1 MRVVGGGLGSAPAQ
15 ARSLHRELSPD
26 TLAKIQ
32 VGLDELDAGLGIKV
46 DDHFW
51 EEMRRQVR
59 EPKAGA

>member
-1 MRVVGGGLGSAPAQ
+1 VCNSSEN
-15 ARSLHRELSPD
+15 RSRSPELSPD

-46 DDHFW
+46 DDLFW
-51 EEMRRQVR
+51 QEMRRQVR